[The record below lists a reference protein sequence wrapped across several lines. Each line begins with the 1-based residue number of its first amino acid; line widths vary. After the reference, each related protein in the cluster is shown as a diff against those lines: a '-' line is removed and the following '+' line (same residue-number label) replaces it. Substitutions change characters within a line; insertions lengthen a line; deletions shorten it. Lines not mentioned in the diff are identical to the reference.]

1 MSKVTVVQDKIH
13 ARLSPSGSARW
24 MKCSGSVR
32 YVASLNIKEAPSKY
46 AAEGTVAHEVH
57 EKALLTGAKAKD
69 YIGQKMT
76 SDGFTFTVT
85 KDMAEAV
92 QISLDY
98 ISERIEDAESMGFR
112 VELRVEVRSCLKYL
126 GIPGLDG
133 GTSDVILEVWDEDN
147 LIEIEVVDYK
157 HGAGVAVEARGN
169 SQALQYALGAVH
181 PLRDQCSPETSIR
194 ITIAQPRAMHRDGPI
209 RTWETSADHLTKWE
223 TEVLVPKANRTHDH
237 DAPLVP
243 DKDACRFCPAA
254 GQCPALYDKTQE
266 VAIADFA
273 EDKFPAPES
282 MTADQ
287 KKIVLAHA
295 DMIRSFI
302 VAVENQVK
310 LEMDNGSGDYSEDY
324 KLVHKTVHRR
334 LTDEATDPD
343 FSPLLEHIE
352 FGELYENKI
361 RSIGN
366 IEKALKKRMQAKEV
380 GKLMETLTW
389 KPEPATVVAPIND
402 KRRAVQPSITSD
414 FTNLDD

>member
-1 MSKVTVVQDKIH
+1 MGKVTEIEDKIH
-13 ARLSPSGSARW
+13 ARLSPSGSVRW
-24 MKCSGSVR
+24 MKCPGSVR
-32 YVASLNIKEAPSKY
+32 YVASLNIKEAPNKY

-57 EKALLTGAKAKD
+57 EKALLTGSDAKF

-76 SDGFTFTVT
+76 VDGFTFTVT
-85 KDMAEAV
+85 ESMAEAV
-92 QISLDY
+92 QVSLDC
-98 ISERIEDAESMGFR
+98 IRSRIEAAESMGYR

-157 HGAGVAVEARGN
+157 HGAGVAVEAKDN
-169 SQALQYALGAVH
+169 TQALQYALGAVR
-181 PLRDQCSPETSIR
+181 PLWDECSPETGVR
-194 ITIAQPRAMHRDGPI
+194 ITITQPRAMHRDGPI
-209 RTWETSADHLTKWE
+209 RSWETSADYLNKWE
-223 TEVLVPKANRTHDH
+223 SEVLVPAAKRTHEP
-237 DAPLVP
+237 DAPLIP

-254 GQCPALYDKTQE
+254 GQCPALYSKTQE

-287 KKIVLAHA
+287 KKVVLAHA

-310 LEMDNGSGDYSEDY
+310 LEMDNGSADYSDHY

-334 LTDEATDPD
+334 LTDEAIDPD
-343 FSPLLEHIE
+343 FSPLLEHID
-352 FGELYENKI
+352 FTELYENKV
-361 RSIGN
+361 RSIGD

-380 GKLMETLTW
+380 TKVMKDLTW
-389 KPEPATVVAPIND
+389 KPEPATIVAPIDD
-402 KRRAVQPSITSD
+402 KRKAVQPSITSD